1 VTEPAPEP
9 ELAVAGWEL
18 VAGGGALA
26 AEAAPLTA
34 DVAWET
40 ACPTV
45 DEPVPEPPW
54 DTPDV
59 ACVAVET
66 ADPTTDDKPLADDEP
81 PPPELDAA
89 DAEPAV
95 RTENPMAK
103 PMAATAKPAA

>member
-9 ELAVAGWEL
+9 DLAVAGCEL
-18 VAGGGALA
+18 AAGGGALA

-40 ACPTV
+40 VCPTA
-45 DEPVPEPPW
+45 DEPGPEPPW
-54 DTPDV
+54 DAPDE